1 MKNCLRWCIVLK
13 SFYLL
18 KTKGKIEN
26 CSKHLSCFHFS
37 YQNGI
42 MENWAIGMLFSYF
55 SFFEHNAKNEKNG
68 ANKYNFF
75 LFSFFLFFGKNEKIE
90 K

>member
-1 MKNCLRWCIVLK
+1 MVYRFKVFLFI
-13 SFYLL
+13 

-37 YQNGI
+37 SQNGI

-55 SFFEHNAKNEKNG
+55 FIF
-68 ANKYNFF
+68 
-75 LFSFFLFFGKNEKIE
+75 
-90 K
+90 